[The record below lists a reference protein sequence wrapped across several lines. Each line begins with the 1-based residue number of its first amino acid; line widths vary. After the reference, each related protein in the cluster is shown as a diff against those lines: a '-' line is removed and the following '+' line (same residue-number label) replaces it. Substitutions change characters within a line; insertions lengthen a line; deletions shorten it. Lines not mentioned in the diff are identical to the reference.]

1 MTLLRLNTDVQLVI
15 MENLGEADLLSI
27 AQTNEHLSAVAAY
40 EFKRKYFGKYIEIID
55 PESSDKVQYSRVDF
69 GYLRNAE
76 TILNILKHFGSSIT
90 RLKIV
95 YLSDEENS
103 NTTMIKTEN
112 RLINLQKVCKI
123 TA

>member
-55 PESSDKVQYSRVDF
+55 PESSDKV
-69 GYLRNAE
+69 
-76 TILNILKHFGSSIT
+76 
-90 RLKIV
+90 
-95 YLSDEENS
+95 
-103 NTTMIKTEN
+103 
-112 RLINLQKVCKI
+112 
-123 TA
+123 